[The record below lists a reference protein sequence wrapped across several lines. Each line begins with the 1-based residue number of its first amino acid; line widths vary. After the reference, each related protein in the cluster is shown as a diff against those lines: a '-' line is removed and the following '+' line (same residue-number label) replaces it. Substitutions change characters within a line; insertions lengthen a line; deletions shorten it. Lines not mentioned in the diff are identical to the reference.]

1 MLTLLNNFIQEEEGS
16 VVEYIIVLAVIA
28 VIVAL
33 AFPKLRTNIMN
44 WFNNMM
50 TKVSGGINENVAP

>member
-16 VVEYIIVLAVIA
+16 VVEYIIVLAVVA

-33 AFPKLRTNIMN
+33 AFPQLRSKVTS
-44 WFNNMM
+44 WFNKML
-50 TKVSGGINENVAP
+50 TDVGTGFTG

>member
-28 VIVAL
+28 VVVAL
-33 AFPKLRTNIMN
+33 LFPQLRSKIST
-44 WFNNMM
+44 WFGTMINNMNN
-50 TKVSGGINENVAP
+50 GLN